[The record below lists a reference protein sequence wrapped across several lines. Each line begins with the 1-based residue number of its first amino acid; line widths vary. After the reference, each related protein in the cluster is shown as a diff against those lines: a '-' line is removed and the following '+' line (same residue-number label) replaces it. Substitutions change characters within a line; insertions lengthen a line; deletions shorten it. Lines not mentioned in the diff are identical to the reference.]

1 VKNVTLK
8 FGRITCNVYLCGMSK
23 ILIFG
28 NQKGGVG
35 KSTIT
40 CLSANA
46 LANAPFNLK
55 VCVIDNDKQ
64 SSISE
69 ARSFDAENYGDRP
82 APYDVLKMDIAELQ
96 KNIQELDEKYDIIL
110 IDTAGRLDAE
120 APIENQE
127 ITKALM
133 YADYLFLPFKA
144 GNFNLDATLQYLK
157 FILQLQTQRQNGS
170 RPLAAFGFVNMYRTR
185 SKSNEFLVG
194 EIKHLKEGGVNFM
207 VNRLGH
213 YAAFEEID
221 TYTSLYDEDTNNP
234 ARLNFT
240 VWLNELVKLIA
251 K

>member
-1 VKNVTLK
+1 
-8 FGRITCNVYLCGMSK
+8 MSK
-23 ILIFG
+23 IIIFG

-40 CLSANA
+40 CLTANA
-46 LANAPFNLK
+46 LAQAPFNLK

-69 ARSFDAENYGDRP
+69 ARSFDQENYGETKP
-82 APYDVLKMDIAELQ
+82 PYSVVKMNMAELQ
-96 KNIQELDEKYDIIL
+96 QQIQTLDEQYDVII

-120 APIENQE
+120 APIDNQE

-133 YADYLFLPFKA
+133 YADYLFLPFRA
-144 GNFNLDATLQYLK
+144 GNFNLDATLQYLR
-157 FILQLQTQRQNGS
+157 FILQLQTQRANSARQ
-170 RPLAAFGFVNMYRTR
+170 LQAFGFVNMYRTR

-213 YAAFEEID
+213 YTAFEEID
-221 TYTSLYDEDTNNP
+221 TFTSLYDEDTSNQ
-234 ARLNFT
+234 AKLNFT
-240 VWLNELVKLIA
+240 VWLNELVKLLA